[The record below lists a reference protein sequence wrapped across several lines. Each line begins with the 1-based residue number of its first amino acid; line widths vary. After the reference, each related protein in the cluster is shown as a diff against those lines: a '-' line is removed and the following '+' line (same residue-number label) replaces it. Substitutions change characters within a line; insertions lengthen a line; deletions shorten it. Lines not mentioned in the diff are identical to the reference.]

1 MLTDLQIAQKS
12 KMIKINEIAQKINL
26 TIDEIE
32 MYGNYKAKLSYEALN
47 KVKNNKRGKII
58 LVSAINPTPAGE
70 GKSTTTIGLGDALN
84 KIGHQTMICLREP
97 SLGPVMG
104 V

>member
-32 MYGNYKAKLSYEALN
+32 MYGNYKAKLSYEALK
-47 KVKNNKRGKII
+47 KVKDNKRGKII

-84 KIGHQTMICLREP
+84 KIGYQTMICLREP
-97 SLGPVMG
+97 A
-104 V
+104 